1 MESHDGDLLCSRNSL
16 RTPPHRQYEE
26 EEETIAK
33 TTGSTAASRTMKAF
47 HCTCLGLLLLL
58 TRSNNSWALTPDGG
72 KWFHPGR
79 PFTVAHQT
87 PTRHVGKDGTRL
99 QSDPYGMPSYG
110 HLDEDAFVPVRED
123 PSMAVMD
130 FGRPPSYHRR
140 EPYRPEPRRPSPAS
154 AAGASTRP
162 SAAAASPPSEPPI
175 REYERQEYFRPR
187 RVTPS
192 PSFSSFNN
200 HDNRR
205 NHPYQGQRPVGMGMP
220 SYNEQGEEEFF
231 FAGHPS
237 FVPEF
242 DHGGIPSF
250 FQHPP
255 SSPPPPSRPT
265 PSFSFAGRPS
275 TSFHQRP
282 LQPNFY

>member
-1 MESHDGDLLCSRNSL
+1 MNSF
-16 RTPPHRQYEE
+16 H
-26 EEETIAK
+26 
-33 TTGSTAASRTMKAF
+33 STY
-47 HCTCLGLLLLL
+47 LGLLLLL
-58 TRSNNSWALTPDGG
+58 TSSVDTFALTPDGG

-110 HLDEDAFVPVRED
+110 QLDDDAFVPVRED

-130 FGRPPSYHRR
+130 FGRPPRYHRR
-140 EPYRPEPRRPSPAS
+140 EPYRPEPRRA
-154 AAGASTRP
+154 
-162 SAAAASPPSEPPI
+162 SAAAAEAATSRPSSSSPPGEPPI

-187 RVTPS
+187 RETS
-192 PSFSSFNN
+192 YSFSGYN
-200 HDNRR
+200 NRR
-205 NHPYQGQRPVGMGMP
+205 TPPYQQPRPVGMGIP
-220 SYNEQGEEEFF
+220 SFGEQGVEEEYF

-237 FVPEF
+237 FGEGPGF
-242 DHGGIPSF
+242 LDQGSIPSF
-250 FQHPP
+250 FQGPA
-255 SSPPPPSRPT
+255 SPPRSSRPT